1 MNLRPFALAA
11 AVALVPAALTGCP
24 AQGMTLEEAGQALD
38 EVGIEAQASALTN
51 GTIEISTNF
60 TIGQAVEA
68 AAQELKT
75 FVETQLPCADIT
87 LENSTLTIEYGA
99 KPGNCVYRG
108 QTYSG
113 IHSITVSKNDEGEVI
128 VDHVW
133 DDMKNQ
139 TVAVTGTAQVTW
151 SFKDPSRHVVHE
163 LEWTRLSDN
172 RKGVGTGD
180 EIQKPLPGGLI
191 EGFSVNGERGWDGQ
205 SGSWDL
211 AINNV
216 EVRWQDPIPQAGFYT
231 LTAPSGKTATLT
243 FTRIDED
250 SIEAKFVTGK
260 NEWVFVVN
268 KLGFIEEKPQDGAG
282 S

>member
-11 AVALVPAALTGCP
+11 AFALAPAALTGCP
-24 AQGMTLEEAGQALD
+24 AQGMTLDEAGKALE

-60 TIGQAVEA
+60 TIGQAAEA
-68 AAQELKT
+68 AAEELRT
-75 FVETQLPCADIT
+75 FVETQLPCAAIT
-87 LENSTLTIEYGA
+87 LEGSTLTVEYGA
-99 KPGNCVYRG
+99 KEGNCVYRG

-113 IHSITVSKNDEGEVI
+113 VHSITVTKNEEGEVI

-133 DDMKNQ
+133 DNMKNQ
-139 TVAVTGTAQVTW
+139 TVSVTGTAHVTW
-151 SFKDPSRHVVHE
+151 NLKDPSRHVIHE

-172 RKGVGTGD
+172 RKGVGSGD
-180 EIQKPLPGGLI
+180 EIQKPLAAGLV
-191 EGFSVNGERGWDGQ
+191 EGFSVDGERSWEGE
-205 SGSWDL
+205 SGDWDL
-211 AINNV
+211 GIHQI
-216 EVRWQDPIPQAGFYT
+216 EWRWQDPIPQAGSYD
-231 LTAPSGKTATLT
+231 LTAPDGKTATLS
-243 FTRIDED
+243 FSRVDED

-268 KLGFIEEKPQDGAG
+268 KLGFIEEKGEG